1 MNLVVSSITMV
12 DLTNKEAKRIS
23 FSPKKNLLT
32 STRNHLGKSVI
43 MKSIYY
49 TLGIHSAQKCII
61 QAQLRG

>member
-12 DLTNKEAKRIS
+12 DLTNKEAKRIT

-43 MKSIYY
+43 MKSIWP
-49 TLGIHSAQKCII
+49 
-61 QAQLRG
+61 